1 MSIKKPYHSGRTVLV
16 LMIFLCCV
24 IAMAVLKIASSVIL
38 PFTIA
43 ALLAFV
49 FLPMIK
55 ALDKIRCPRF
65 LSILLV
71 VIIIISGMYLFGMV
85 IFSSGRMI
93 AAQWPNFEYRFQV
106 IYNWAAEIFELSN
119 DTELTFWQNLWG
131 QEIIRN
137 FIRDFTISSSN
148 IFLRFLSSAVLV
160 VLFIVF
166 ILMEAGFIKEKL
178 MVAFE
183 NHIGNV
189 EGMGNEL
196 ISQVTRYLTA
206 KFLISLA
213 NGLIFAGAFFLVGLE
228 FAVVWGVIQFL
239 LNFIPTLGSI
249 AAGVIIS
256 LFALLQFWP
265 DPAPIIIVI
274 AVILAVNM
282 ILGNIL
288 DPKIVGDHVGI
299 SPLVILISLSLW
311 GYIWGFAG
319 MVLAVPMTVIIKI
332 ICENIPIM
340 EPVSVLIGSRKSVL
354 TKKAANEKAENEETA
369 KKNIFN
375 EEKAEA

>member
-1 MSIKKPYHSGRTVLV
+1 
-16 LMIFLCCV
+16 MIFLCCV